1 MIMELLM
8 FGLIMLSGVIIFY
21 CLFNIYMEKEVFIN
35 RMSNL
40 EEQFKKQ
47 AQKQFIYEIQ
57 VERSKVM
64 GEKMQKS
71 NAFLNEAIFDL
82 NTNLFEEL
90 FPKNNL

>member
-40 EEQFKKQ
+40 EEQFKEQ

>member
-1 MIMELLM
+1 MEFLV
-8 FGLIMLSGVIIFY
+8 FGLIVLSGVIIFD
-21 CLFNIYMEKEVFIN
+21 CLINIHIEKEIFVN
-35 RMSNL
+35 KMSNL
-40 EEQFKKQ
+40 EEQFKEQ